1 MHEYDVNEYL
11 KKKRK
16 KQKVK
21 DMILVVLFF
30 INIALV
36 FSSILF
42 LDSRSWIPSIV
53 CVCGSLYLLAF
64 TYANTPKG
72 DE

>member
-1 MHEYDVNEYL
+1 MHEYDVNAYL

-16 KQKVK
+16 RQQLKDKV
-21 DMILVVLFF
+21 LVALFF
-30 INIALV
+30 INIVLV

-53 CVCGSLYLLAF
+53 CACGSLYLLAF
-64 TYANTPKG
+64 TYANTPRG